1 MRLVN
6 TVRILYK
13 YMRIQSESD
22 EYSNTIISI
31 LENGFPETVTQY
43 QDYILIFIFN
53 FLSFVEAL
61 LNSEIGLPTTLNLKG
76 L

>member
-61 LNSEIGLPTTLNLKG
+61 LNSEIGLPTTLKLKG